1 MSDSQQSSQK
11 TISIESFVERKG
23 EYYRREFKRVHSTN
37 DFVISFNPFAAVFG
51 PLWGATRNVW
61 SFFWL
66 STLSLLIALVLLGQG
81 LWGQPGA
88 DKIAQAERLLSKSQE
103 MIERAEVALENG
115 TGNVDALQG
124 NAENLQRASDRAMA
138 EAEAAASS
146 TQKLSF
152 FGALLLFLIVLAQ
165 GFFANMIYERNYCQ
179 WRADPEKRGGF
190 SYQSLALG
198 VMIIL
203 VMFPMTIYRFTA
215 AKPVEWLVE
224 LPTQKWIFNTTS
236 NWLDGCFDFIADKGA
251 AFFQGITNI
260 IRSFLDI
267 IEIALVGTPWPVIIF
282 AILFMSWRIS
292 GVRAALCTATALS
305 YLALFGYWEKSM
317 STIALLGAA
326 ALICVVIGVPLGILC
341 AKNKTIDSLT
351 KPVLDFMQTMPAFVY
366 LIPIIAFFGTGKP
379 PGVLATIIFGMPPV
393 VRLTTLGI
401 QQVPDSIVEGALAF
415 GCSRRKLLMDV
426 EIPLAKSSIL
436 AGINQTILMCL
447 SMVVIASLIGAEGLG
462 TDVLQALQ
470 FAAKGQGLLAGL
482 AILFCAIMI
491 DRIIQG
497 YFKPGNKSGNND

>member
-1 MSDSQQSSQK
+1 
-11 TISIESFVERKG
+11 
-23 EYYRREFKRVHSTN
+23 
-37 DFVISFNPFAAVFG
+37 
-51 PLWGATRNVW
+51 
-61 SFFWL
+61 
-66 STLSLLIALVLLGQG
+66 
-81 LWGQPGA
+81 
-88 DKIAQAERLLSKSQE
+88 
-103 MIERAEVALENG
+103 
-115 TGNVDALQG
+115 
-124 NAENLQRASDRAMA
+124 
-138 EAEAAASS
+138 
-146 TQKLSF
+146 
-152 FGALLLFLIVLAQ
+152 
-165 GFFANMIYERNYCQ
+165 
-179 WRADPEKRGGF
+179 
-190 SYQSLALG
+190 
-198 VMIIL
+198 
-203 VMFPMTIYRFTA
+203 
-215 AKPVEWLVE
+215 
-224 LPTQKWIFNTTS
+224 
-236 NWLDGCFDFIADKGA
+236 
-251 AFFQGITNI
+251 
-260 IRSFLDI
+260 
-267 IEIALVGTPWPVIIF
+267 
-282 AILFMSWRIS
+282 MSWRIS